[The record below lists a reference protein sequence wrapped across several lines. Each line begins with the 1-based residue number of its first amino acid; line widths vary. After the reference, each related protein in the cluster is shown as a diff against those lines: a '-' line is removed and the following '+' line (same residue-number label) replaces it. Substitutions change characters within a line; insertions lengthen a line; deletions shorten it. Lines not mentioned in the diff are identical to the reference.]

1 MVVSVNLD
9 NRVIFVVGQVEIDR
23 GQNLPKLLGRHLLM
37 AMTVPVLE
45 ETFDVKTGAHA
56 ELVESLQQS
65 VYTEFLIERVVLAS
79 IAVGKVALGNLLTR
93 VGVL

>member
-1 MVVSVNLD
+1 
-9 NRVIFVVGQVEIDR
+9 
-23 GQNLPKLLGRHLLM
+23 M

-79 IAVGKVALGNLLTR
+79 VAVGKVALGNLLTR
-93 VGVL
+93 VGVLQTLDLKHLFHVVTELSPVNSIV